1 MKNKV
6 LVLLILGTI
15 SFTSTISAQET
26 TTNLLE
32 NAQTKAKKENKAIF
46 IKFEASWCGWCRK
59 MTKDMKAES
68 TKAFF
73 EDNYVLVPVVVNES
87 KGKEK
92 LENPGSRELLKK
104 YKGDEAGLPFW
115 LILDSNLNVLADSF
129 DANGDNLGGPA
140 SKEEVN
146 QFISKIKKTAK
157 KVSEKDVK
165 NIKNQFIK

>member
-1 MKNKV
+1 MKIKI
-6 LVLLILGTI
+6 LLLLITGIL
-15 SFTSTISAQET
+15 SFTTTSAQEST
-26 TTNLLE
+26 ASLLE
-32 NAQTKAKKENKAIF
+32 KAQIKAKTENKAIF

-59 MTKDMKAES
+59 MTKDLEAEG
-68 TKAFF
+68 TKKFF